1 MSKQTIRFRIRQ
13 DGIVEEQ
20 VEGVTGDVCQKLTEE
35 IENALGDITR
45 RIHKPEYYN
54 KLHIAI
60 DKDIGFK
67 WNDITDSYELVTDV
81 QTWDEPIPVEMF
93 LDKLTQLYASKMIV
107 SVSKQK
113 GYEVVEYAKLNDGS
127 IEVVCERWN

>member
-20 VEGVTGDVCQKLTEE
+20 VEGVTGDVCQRLTEE

-54 KLHIAI
+54 KQ
-60 DKDIGFK
+60 
-67 WNDITDSYELVTDV
+67 TDV
-81 QTWDEPIPVEMF
+81 ALQHN
-93 LDKLTQLYASKMIV
+93 QN
-107 SVSKQK
+107 Q
-113 GYEVVEYAKLNDGS
+113 N
-127 IEVVCERWN
+127 

>member
-1 MSKQTIRFRIRQ
+1 MSHFSTIKTKIKSEEHLIEALEELGY
-13 DGIVEEQ
+13 DVELDQKLINPIDHQHEQ
-20 VEGVTGDVCQKLTEE
+20 VNV
-35 IENALGDITR
+35 
-45 RIHKPEYYN
+45 
-54 KLHIAI
+54 HIAI

-81 QTWDEPIPVEMF
+81 QTWDEPIPVERF